1 MLLLEILEIQAHR
14 IVLVYQVHPKE
25 REKTRNTLKQEIKK
39 WTFCILL
46 PFKQLRTFTS
56 VLYILSLL

>member
-25 REKTRNTLKQEIKK
+25 RKKRNARK
-39 WTFCILL
+39 
-46 PFKQLRTFTS
+46 
-56 VLYILSLL
+56 